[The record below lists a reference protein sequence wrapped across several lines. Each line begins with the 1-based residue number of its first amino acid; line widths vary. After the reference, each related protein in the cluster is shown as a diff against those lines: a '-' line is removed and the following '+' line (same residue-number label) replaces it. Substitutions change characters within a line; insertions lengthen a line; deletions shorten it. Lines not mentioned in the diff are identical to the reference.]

1 MENISFNVFWIFK
14 LDDIKKWQ
22 KYKIRNI
29 WSFYRNILQKIARK
43 NSSQMIPHFKRY
55 VLVRSNVPCFFT
67 KRESVT
73 ILKMTNFW
81 RENMTFFH
89 DVKKQTNKKP
99 RLFLIFVN
107 KEIFSQ
113 IYGEME
119 IKIFFITSEGIF
131 EWQK

>member
-1 MENISFNVFWIFK
+1 
-14 LDDIKKWQ
+14 
-22 KYKIRNI
+22 
-29 WSFYRNILQKIARK
+29 
-43 NSSQMIPHFKRY
+43 
-55 VLVRSNVPCFFT
+55 
-67 KRESVT
+67 
-73 ILKMTNFW
+73 
-81 RENMTFFH
+81 MTFFH

-131 EWQK
+131 EWQKYNITIVTSVTCYMKINNAYSICAKEF